1 MRSFNTEAGPMAQND
16 DDLIVLPPPPKKV
29 FEVVDVDSSGEE
41 GETVDATFP
50 SIFTFLL
57 RFF

>member
-1 MRSFNTEAGPMAQND
+1 MAQND